1 MDAEPGELVVV
12 VDDNPATQYSTG
24 RVLRSAG
31 FQVETASSGQQALD
45 QARRLRP
52 ELIVL
57 DINLPDIDGFEVCRV
72 LRDDAALRR
81 TPVVYLSATFVDDS
95 DKAQGVDAGADGYLT
110 HPVEAP
116 VLIGTV
122 KALLRARRAEDAVQ
136 DSEARFAAVFQ
147 NALNGIAILSDD
159 LVFVDANPSLCRI
172 LGRSRDGV
180 VGRHLSAFAGKD
192 HQTELAAMT
201 TILREAGS
209 WRGTAPVLGAHG
221 QHVDLEWNVSA
232 YAVPHLRL
240 AVVSDITDRL
250 RMAAERERLLEN
262 ERLARLDAEKAN
274 QVKDEFL
281 AALSHELRTPLN
293 AIVGFSRLLQ
303 RSPTVAD
310 DDRTLAHVNA
320 IERNAW
326 VQAQLI
332 SDLLDISRI
341 TSGKLRLDRRSM
353 RAAEVVDAA
362 LTSIQAAARAK
373 RVTIVT
379 DLDRDLGPV
388 WWDPSRFQQVVWN
401 LVDNAV
407 KFSPVGGV
415 VTVRLQASGADVAL
429 DVTDAGQGISPE
441 FLPHVFDRFRQEDA
455 TSRRGHGGLGLG
467 LAIVHQ
473 LVSAHGGT
481 IVAASDGE
489 GQGSRFTVRLPRLPE
504 GGTLPAGAAPCS
516 AAHTSLA
523 GCRVLVVDDNDDARS
538 LLTQLLASA
547 DARVLDV
554 PSADAALTAIA
565 SFDPHVIIS
574 DLAMPHLD
582 GFDLI
587 RQVRAEGRSGADLPA
602 IALSAFGRVEDHERA
617 VQAGYQL
624 HVAKPPDPDALLAAV
639 ARLVESSDRR
649 SPDVDRSR

>member
-1 MDAEPGELVVV
+1 MDAERGELVVV

-31 FQVETASSGQQALD
+31 FHVETASTGREALD

-57 DINLPDIDGFEVCRV
+57 DINLPDIDGFEVCRI
-72 LRDDAALRR
+72 LRDDEALRR
-81 TPVVYLSATFVDDS
+81 TPVVYLSATFVDDI

-122 KALLRARRAEDAVQ
+122 RALLRARRAEDAVQ
-136 DSEARFAAVFQ
+136 DSEARFAAVFE

-159 LVFVDANPSLCRI
+159 LVFIDANPSLCGI
-172 LGRSRDGV
+172 LGRPRDGV
-180 VGRHLSAFAGKD
+180 VGRHLSAFAGKE

-201 TILREAGS
+201 TRLREAGS
-209 WRGTAPVLGAHG
+209 WRGTAGVLGAQG

-250 RMAAERERLLEN
+250 RMEAERERLLES

-274 QVKDEFL
+274 RVKDEFL

-303 RSPTVAD
+303 RSPTVVN

-341 TSGKLRLDRRSM
+341 TSGKLQLERRSM
-353 RAAEVVDAA
+353 HAAEVVEAA
-362 LTSIQAAARAK
+362 LTSIEAAARAK
-373 RVTIVT
+373 RVTLVT
-379 DLDRDLGPV
+379 ALDRDLGPV

-407 KFSPVGGV
+407 KFSAVGGV

-429 DVTDAGQGISPE
+429 DVIDTGQGISAD

-455 TSRRGHGGLGLG
+455 TSTRGHGGLGLG

-489 GQGSRFTVRLPRLPE
+489 GRGSTFSVRLPRRPE
-504 GGTLPAGAAPCS
+504 ECAPAGGAATS
-516 AAHTSLA
+516 AAAETSLA

-538 LLTQLLASA
+538 LLTQLLGSVG
-547 DARVLDV
+547 ARVV
-554 PSADAALTAIA
+554 EVSSAAAALTALP

-574 DLAMPHLD
+574 DLAMPHRD

-587 RQVRAEGRSGADLPA
+587 RQIRALGRSGADLPA
-602 IALSAFGRVEDHERA
+602 VALSASGRVQDHERA

-624 HVAKPPDPDALLAAV
+624 HVAKPPDPEALLAAV
-639 ARLVESSDRR
+639 ARLVESSERR
-649 SPDVDRSR
+649 WPHVERPH

>member
-1 MDAEPGELVVV
+1 MSAEREELVVV
-12 VDDNPATQYSTG
+12 VDDNPATRYSTG

-31 FQVETASSGQQALD
+31 FRIDTAGTGREGIAQA
-45 QARRLRP
+45 QRLNP
-52 ELIVL
+52 DLIVL
-57 DINLPDIDGFEVCRV
+57 DINLPDIDGFAVCRE
-72 LRDDAALRR
+72 LRTHEALRR
-81 TPVVYLSATFVDDS
+81 TPVVYLSATFVDDI

-122 KALLRARRAEDAVQ
+122 NALLRARRAEAAVQ
-136 DSEARFAAVFQ
+136 DSEARFAAVFE

-172 LGRSRDGV
+172 LGRPRDGV
-180 VGRHLSAFAGKD
+180 VGRHLSAFAGKE
-192 HQTELAAMT
+192 HESELEAMAT
-201 TILREAGS
+201 TLRQEGS
-209 WRGTAPVLGAHG
+209 WRGRAPVLGAHG
-221 QHVDLEWNVSA
+221 EHVELEWNVSA

-240 AVVSDITDRL
+240 AVVSDVTQ
-250 RMAAERERLLEN
+250 RMQMEAERERLLES
-262 ERLARLDAEKAN
+262 ERQARLEAETAN
-274 QVKDEFL
+274 RVKDEFL

-303 RSPTVAD
+303 RSPAVAA

-341 TSGKLRLDRRSM
+341 TSGKLQLDRRAIS
-353 RAAEVVDAA
+353 AADVVDAA
-362 LTSIQAAARAK
+362 LASIHAAARAK
-373 RVTIVT
+373 RITLET

-407 KFSPVGGV
+407 KFSSVGGIV
-415 VTVRLQASGADVAL
+415 HVRLQARGADVELAVS
-429 DVTDAGQGISPE
+429 DSGQGISPE
-441 FLPHVFDRFRQEDA
+441 FLPHVFDRFRQEDS

-481 IVAASDGE
+481 ITAESVGE
-489 GQGSRFTVRLPRLPE
+489 GHGARFVVRLPRRQE
-504 GGTLPAGAAPCS
+504 GDTLPAGTVAAP
-516 AAHTSLA
+516 ATTSLA
-523 GCRVLVVDDNDDARS
+523 GCRVLIVDDNDDARA
-538 LLTQLLASA
+538 LLAHLLGA
-547 DARVLDV
+547 AEARVVDV
-554 PSADAALTAIA
+554 SSADAALAAIA
-565 SFDPHVIIS
+565 SFEPHVIIS
-574 DLAMPHLD
+574 DLAMPHRD

-587 RQVRAEGRSGADLPA
+587 RHVRAAGRSPGDLPA
-602 IALSAFGRVEDHERA
+602 IALSAFGRVEDHQRA
-617 VQAGYQL
+617 VEAGYQL
-624 HVAKPPDPDALLAAV
+624 HIAKPPDPDALLAAV
-639 ARLVESSDRR
+639 ARLVGPSARG
-649 SPDVDRSR
+649 